1 MSKRTIDTVIRLQNE
16 EEYKRGL
23 RNCTAELKVQK
34 SELERVTSEYRHNAN
49 SMDALKAKA
58 EVLTRTYET
67 QQQKVG
73 LLRGA
78 LEKAQSTRDA
88 EEQTVSRLRGEYDA
102 AKKTL
107 AAFGEEVDKNSEEY
121 KEQQAAV
128 SKLRDEII
136 RHEAN
141 LKKASNSVTY
151 YSTQLNKAVVD
162 LNNLE
167 DQQETNN
174 RLMDEAKAS
183 ADGCATSIDKYGD
196 AVREAAEG
204 TDKSTSAV
212 EAMAGAMAATG
223 IKETVDDLA
232 ASMMEASRAAQ
243 EFEHSVAQVGTIADE
258 AVMDRAAISQ
268 NILALSTDLRKEA
281 NEVADAAYNALSAG
295 VETANVLE
303 FTAQSSKL
311 ATAGFTDTATSVDV
325 LTTILNAYKMEATQT
340 EKVASTLV
348 KTQDLGKV
356 TVDQMGKVMGRV
368 IPSAAAYGVN
378 LDNVAAA
385 YANMTAAGINAE
397 NTTTYL
403 GAMLDELANSGS
415 NVSKVLAT
423 QTGKTFTELMNEG
436 NSLADVLAIIG
447 ESVDNDQVKFS
458 NLWSSATAGKAA
470 ISLFNG
476 SATAFN
482 ATLEQMANSS
492 GTVDKNYRKMI
503 DTSEY
508 SSKRLEVAT
517 KNLSIVVGS
526 QLNPVLDE
534 VREFGA
540 GIIEG
545 ATEMIDK
552 NPVLVSVIAGLT
564 TGIGLLATGL
574 SALMIVKSVTKA
586 MQALNITL
594 AANPVGLA
602 AVGVA
607 ALVTAIGT
615 FVAQS
620 DEADEDFL
628 KLIENS
634 QRLAEAVETSRTAFE
649 DSEASVIGAHD
660 AVSGYI
666 DQLAS
671 LEKAGTLT
679 NVQQTEYQILLEK
692 IRALMPELNIELD
705 EQTGLIKG
713 GANALL
719 KQADAWKKAALQEA
733 AYTRYKA
740 DIAAMAEAEYELAK
754 NQALLNIERN
764 NAIPIQEA
772 LTKAEEE
779 CSAAFKEYQD
789 LNNASAADI
798 HDYGTKL
805 DAAREKWT
813 QTAAAVE
820 NLSAELQANKDIQA
834 DLENAISV
842 NKDAIEQHRD
852 EVDAATEAYREM
864 GQQVSDA
871 GMALSSSAQ
880 SMETDTTEAIAAIRD
895 AYSQMYADARTSID
909 KQIGLFDDLSDKCDM
924 SINDMIKNL
933 RSQKDAM
940 ENYADNLIA
949 AVERGVDEGLVQ
961 QLADGSVESMQILA
975 EIVAGTD
982 KQIEAMN
989 KAWSEKLDAAD
1000 IMADTMAAVELAS
1013 QEGVTKILPGMKTS
1027 GESLGGNLVD
1037 GLIAAIERKKSAYEK
1052 SIKDL
1057 ADAGAKKYKEVNLIN
1072 SPSKRYQKLA
1082 EYDVDGLVTQYRASE
1097 KRVEQATADV
1107 ADAGYVSAIHARKA
1121 ALRVMPIDAP
1131 VKSGQGTGQLL
1142 PILQR
1147 MAGNLEKLQ
1156 YMRLDSGVIVGSTAG
1171 QYNQALGQIAFLTER
1186 GAT

>member
-34 SELERVTSEYRHNAN
+34 TELERVTSEYRHNAN

-78 LEKAQSTRDA
+78 LEKAQSTRDT
-88 EEQTVSRLRGEYDA
+88 EEQTISRLREEYEA

-107 AAFGEEVDKNSEEY
+107 AAFGDEVDKNSEEY
-121 KEQQAAV
+121 KEQQTAV
-128 SKLRDEII
+128 GKLRDEII
-136 RHEAN
+136 QHEAN

-174 RLMDEAKAS
+174 RLMDEAKVS

-223 IKETVDDLA
+223 INETVDDLA
-232 ASMMEASRAAQ
+232 ASMMEASKAAQ
-243 EFEHSVAQVGTIADE
+243 EYEHAVAQVSTIADE
-258 AVMDRAAISQ
+258 AVMDRAAI
-268 NILALSTDLRKEA
+268 NKNLLALSTDLRKEA

-295 VETANVLE
+295 VDTANMLN

-311 ATAGFTDTATSVDV
+311 ATAGFTDVGTSVDV

-415 NVSKVLAT
+415 NVSKVLAEK
-423 QTGKTFTELMNEG
+423 TGKTFTELMNEG

-517 KNLSIVVGS
+517 KNLSITVGS
-526 QLNPVLDE
+526 QLNPVLDQ
-534 VREFGA
+534 VRETGA
-540 GIIEG
+540 GIIEFVTDIV
-545 ATEMIDK
+545 AK
-552 NPVLVSVIAGLT
+552 NPVLTATIAGLA
-564 TGIGLLATGL
+564 TGLGVLATGL
-574 SALMIVKSVTKA
+574 SALMVVKSVTKA
-586 MQALNITL
+586 MEALNITL
-594 AANPVGLA
+594 AANPIGLA
-602 AVGVA
+602 ALGVT
-607 ALVTAIGT
+607 ALVTAVAT
-615 FVAQS
+615 FTAQA
-620 DEADEDFL
+620 DEVDEDFL
-628 KLIENS
+628 
-634 QRLAEAVETSRTAFE
+634 RLVESSHNLAQTVKDAQTAFE

-660 AVSGYI
+660 AVNGYI
-666 DQLAS
+666 DQLAA
-671 LEKAGTLT
+671 LEQAGTLT
-679 NVQQTEYQILLEK
+679 NAQQAEYQILLEK
-692 IRALMPELNIELD
+692 ISALIPDINVELD
-705 EQTGLIKG
+705 EQNGLVKG
-713 GANALL
+713 GADALR
-719 KQADAWKKAALQEA
+719 KQADAWKKAALQEV

-740 DIAAMAEAEYELAK
+740 DIAAMADAEYELAK

-764 NAIPIQEA
+764 NAAPIEEA
-772 LTKAEEE
+772 LAQAEREAA
-779 CSAAFKEYQD
+779 AAFEEYSE
-789 LNNASAADI
+789 LSNASASDI

-805 DAAREKWT
+805 DAARKKWDMAS
-813 QTAAAVE
+813 QSV
-820 NLSAELQANKDIQA
+820 A
-834 DLENAISV
+834 DLTTALEENRGAQEKIEKAIAV
-842 NKDAIEQHRD
+842 NKINIELNRD
-852 EVDAATEAYREM
+852 EVEAATEAYRAM
-864 GQQVSDA
+864 GQQVTDTSGSLA
-871 GMALSSSAQ
+871 ASAQ
-880 SMETDTTEAIAAIRD
+880 TMEKETTEAIAAIRESYAKMYDD
-895 AYSQMYADARTSID
+895 AKSSID
-909 KQIGLFDDLSDKCDM
+909 KQIGLFDDLSGKCDM
-924 SINDMIKNL
+924 SIKDMIKNL
-933 RSQKDAM
+933 KSQKKAM
-940 ENYADNLIA
+940 EDYADNLIL
-949 AVERGVDEGLVQ
+949 AVERGVDEGLIQ
-961 QLADGSVESMQILA
+961 QLSDGSVESMQILA
-975 EIVAGTD
+975 EIVTGTD

-989 KAWSEKLDAAD
+989 EAWRDKLDAAD
-1000 IMADTMAAVELAS
+1000 IMADAMAAVDLAH
-1013 QEGVTKILPGMKTS
+1013 QEGVTKLLPSMKSS

-1037 GLIAAIERKKSAYEK
+1037 GLIAAIERKKRDYEK
-1052 SIKDL
+1052 SIKGL

-1121 ALRVMPIDAP
+1121 ALRVMPVDAP
-1131 VKSGQGTGQLL
+1131 VKSGQGTGQLM

-1147 MAGNLEKLQ
+1147 MVALLEKRQ
-1156 YMRLDSGVIVGSTAG
+1156 YLRLDSGAIVGSTAG
-1171 QYNQALGQIAFLTER
+1171 QYDAALGQLAFLAER